1 MEGRMSEILT
11 ALGGSAVLLAAVAWL
26 TKSIITHYLSKDVE
40 AYKATLRSETEKAL
54 LEHDAIFRGLHSCRA
69 EIIAE
74 LYSKLAVAVSATANF
89 LSLVEWG
96 GEPDKTKKYKAAME
110 KIVDF
115 FMYFDRRRIFLNEEL
130 CKQIDDFVD
139 KIRNPAIDFS
149 MYLDEPQFDPPTS
162 REKSKALISAWKSVE
177 TNVPKARKS
186 LEEEFRKL
194 LGVNLNENRS
204 SQPKDARDKK

>member
-1 MEGRMSEILT
+1 MSEILT

-54 LEHDAIFRGLHSCRA
+54 LEHDAIFRGLHSRRA

-74 LYSKLAVAVSATANF
+74 LYSRLTDAVSATASF
-89 LSLVEWG
+89 LSVVGSE
-96 GEPDKTKKYKAAME
+96 GEPGRAEKSKVAME

-115 FMYFDRRRIFLNEEL
+115 FTYFDRRRIFLNEEL

-139 KIRNPAIDFS
+139 KIRGPAIDFS
-149 MYLDEPQFDPPTS
+149 MYLDEPEFDPPTS
-162 REKSKALISAWKSVE
+162 REKSKALISAWKSIE
-177 TNVPKARKS
+177 TNVPKAKKS

-194 LGVNLNENRS
+194 LGVNL
-204 SQPKDARDKK
+204 K